1 MDYLSAMPEDVKES
15 LPNELKDFP
24 CSKSMEVTEEVFKRF
39 LAEHK
44 NDFDILDNKNA
55 QVPAVAFI

>member
-1 MDYLSAMPEDVKES
+1 
-15 LPNELKDFP
+15 
-24 CSKSMEVTEEVFKRF
+24 MEVTEEVFKRF